1 MIPAVAQ
8 TLAEI
13 LAGGTS
19 AIGLE
24 HIDFNHP
31 HPWLNN
37 QTPRLNLY
45 CYDIRENSQMQ
56 PSYAQTDPSTL
67 WFDVSF
73 LITAWDT
80 TALGEQHLLSEALTA
95 LLPYHYLPPERLA
108 PVLQGK
114 GTLPMRIFADGLS
127 EIAAIWTAL
136 GVPLRPGLYLTVTVP
151 FISQTEPAMKKIALK
166 STP

>member
-19 AIGLE
+19 AIRME
-24 HIDFNHP
+24 QIDFNSP
-31 HPWLNN
+31 TSELNH
-37 QTPRLNLY
+37 QAPRLNLY
-45 CYDIRENSQMQ
+45 CYDVRETPQRQ
-56 PSYAQTDPSTL
+56 TAPRQTDPSTI

-73 LITAWDT
+73 LLTAWDK
-80 TALGEQHLLSEALTA
+80 TALGEQHLLSEALTV
-95 LLPYHYLPPERLA
+95 LLPYHCLPSERLA
-108 PVLQGK
+108 PALQGK
-114 GTLPMRIFADGLS
+114 GTLAMRISADRLS

-151 FISQTEPAMKKIALK
+151 FTSQTEPAMKEIAFT
-166 STP
+166 SSQ